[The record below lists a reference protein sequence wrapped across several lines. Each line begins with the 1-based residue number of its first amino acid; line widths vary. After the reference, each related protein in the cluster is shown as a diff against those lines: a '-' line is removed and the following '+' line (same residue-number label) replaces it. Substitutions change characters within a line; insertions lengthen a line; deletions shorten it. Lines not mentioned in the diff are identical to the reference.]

1 MLKRIAVSVLNVVLV
16 LVMTGCS
23 LFAPKDQMI
32 SINGEPAGARVLVNG
47 NVMTVPGTL
56 SVKRNKNVHIMVT
69 KPGYHPYAITT
80 GYTLSQYGTLDL
92 IGTFVFLVPVVGL
105 ITPGAYE
112 LEQDTFYYSLTQEGK

>member
-69 KPGYHPYAITT
+69 KPGYHPYSITT
-80 GYTLSQYGTLDL
+80 GYTLSPFGTLDL
-92 IGTFVFLVPVVGL
+92 IGTFVFLSNKSTIL
-105 ITPGAYE
+105 
-112 LEQDTFYYSLTQEGK
+112 SCGKE